1 MDAAHTSSD
10 APFVDRQHQPA
21 DGDLETPGRDGV
33 WMAAA
38 TLCQVYS
45 REDGSGPVEH
55 GFEPIQAPALP
66 QFPNTSMSGSTA
78 TPLTPLDQYPS
89 PNPCHPLHDL
99 EHLGLDGSAAF
110 NILHGLL
117 LQATRHGPSSIL
129 GDLRLDPSLAIQCL
143 YGKVH
148 PRYPPELT
156 LALLAIA
163 LELYPSQLSGQV
175 QENRVLLIDTLRI
188 EFLKRIPVV
197 TWKSTDVNCY
207 QPLVLSLASF
217 TWCMDEQLAAVA
229 AQWNGVAQ
237 LLLNALPPPSDHET
251 ETFHNLSV
259 LDVFQILF
267 PLLMNMT

>member
-1 MDAAHTSSD
+1 MSLEATGDTPRPISHTSSD
-10 APFVDRQHQPA
+10 APFG
-21 DGDLETPGRDGV
+21 GDLETPGRDGV

-45 REDGSGPVEH
+45 REDVSGPLEH
-55 GFEPIQAPALP
+55 GYEPVQVPVFS
-66 QFPNTSMSGSTA
+66 QFLNTSMSASAA
-78 TPLTPLDQYPS
+78 TPLTPLDQYLS
-89 PNPCHPLHDL
+89 PNPSQPLHDL
-99 EHLGLDGSAAF
+99 EQLGLDGRAAF
-110 NILHGLL
+110 NILRGLL
-117 LQATRHGPSSIL
+117 LQATRHGPFSIL
-129 GDLRLDPSLAIQCL
+129 GDLRLDPSLTIQCL
-143 YGKVH
+143 YGKEH

-163 LELYPSQLSGQV
+163 LELYPSQLPGQV
-175 QENRVLLIDTLRI
+175 HENRALLIDTLRI
-188 EFLKRIPVV
+188 EFLKRIPVI

-251 ETFHNLSV
+251 ETFHNWSD
-259 LDVFQILF
+259 LDVLGYRLF
-267 PLLMNMT
+267 C